1 MIFESLPKLD
11 YIVVYVPDPSVAL
24 YMKINY

>member
-1 MIFESLPKLD
+1 MIFESLSKFD
-11 YIVVYVPDPSVAL
+11 YIVVYVPDPNVAL